1 MTTERLVKI
10 GDMTFALAV
19 LVALTVPAAAGNCL
33 YSSSQYCS
41 CVRAQVVH
49 PRARLVG
56 LVMLCV
62 AGSLI
67 TKLAKTYGI
76 EKTGWLGVGAKS
88 MLAVLAM
95 SWVVVGVIAL
105 WHGYNVFAP

>member
-49 PRARLVG
+49 PRFVRSAEFKRYEKQRATGDFAVPSSIVNKIHAKCARY
-56 LVMLCV
+56 
-62 AGSLI
+62 
-67 TKLAKTYGI
+67 YG
-76 EKTGWLGVGAKS
+76 
-88 MLAVLAM
+88 
-95 SWVVVGVIAL
+95 
-105 WHGYNVFAP
+105 N